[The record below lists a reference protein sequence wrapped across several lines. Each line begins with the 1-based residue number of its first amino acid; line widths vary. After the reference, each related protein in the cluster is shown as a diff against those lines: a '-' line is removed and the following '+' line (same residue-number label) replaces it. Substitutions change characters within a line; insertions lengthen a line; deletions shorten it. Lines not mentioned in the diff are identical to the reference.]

1 MRELETV
8 VLRHALP
15 DAGLEAGDV
24 GAVVHRHSADAF
36 EVEFVSGEGGTIA
49 VLTLSAADLRA
60 IEARE
65 ILHVRSLARG

>member
-49 VLTLSAADLRA
+49 VLTLSAADLRP

-65 ILHVRSLARG
+65 ILHVRSFARG